1 VNAVAAASLADQL
14 TTTLLDTR
22 NSDGG
27 WPYYKGKAS
36 RLEPTSAAL
45 LALAAS
51 AAGAGHTAID
61 LSPLERWPRRSGLFV
76 DAAREVNFAFNG
88 LAGIALA
95 SGTNS
100 PIARE
105 LAVALTKSRGI
116 RLPPSTINRQDD
128 AIQAWSWTE
137 GTFSWVESTGWC
149 LLALK
154 RLTSAPRSPQI
165 LRRID
170 DGERSSPIA
179 PAARA
184 DGTTATRTCSARN
197 CRRTCRR
204 RRSRCSALHDVAGA
218 PHVTR
223 ALQYLEANQ
232 QAEAGALALS
242 LACVCLTVYSRPCEQ
257 ARSALDTQWR
267 RSRFLDNLHVAAL
280 ALYAATAEGPSMRS
294 VPCLRDPRF
303 PVAIC

>member
-1 VNAVAAASLADQL
+1 MNAVAAASLADEL
-14 TTTLLDTR
+14 TTTLLAAR

-27 WPYYKGKAS
+27 WPYYKGKTS

-51 AAGAGHTAID
+51 AAGAGRTAID

-76 DAAREVNFAFNG
+76 DAAQEVNLAFNG

-100 PIARE
+100 SIARE
-105 LAVALTKSRGI
+105 LTIALTQSRGI

-128 AIQAWSWTE
+128 GIQAWSWTE

-154 RLTSAPRSPQI
+154 RLTSAPRSPQV

-170 DGERSSPIA
+170 DGDRLLADRACREGGWNHGNSNMLGTELA
-179 PAARA
+179 PYVP
-184 DGTTATRTCSARN
+184 TTALALLS
-197 CRRTCRR
+197 
-204 RRSRCSALHDVAGA
+204 LHDIPGA
-218 PHVTR
+218 PHVVR
-223 ALQYLEANQ
+223 GLQYLEANQ
-232 QAEAGALALS
+232 QTEAGALALS
-242 LACVCLTVYSRPCEQ
+242 LASVCLAVYDRPHDR
-257 ARSALDTQWR
+257 ARAALEAQWQ
-267 RSRFLDNLHVAAL
+267 RSRFLDNLHVTAL
-280 ALYAATAEGPSMRS
+280 ALYAVTAEGHRCEEFR
-294 VPCLRDPRF
+294 V
-303 PVAIC
+303 